1 MLLNHYHHRLPAAFD
16 LHQVRERAMAR
27 GNLWDNVPGLFF
39 KAFLIRE
46 AGKRGAAANSYS
58 SLYLWRD
65 AVKLRDFL
73 TDGRFSVVTD
83 SFGRPAV
90 NTGLVLDA
98 RKGPGENAKVLT
110 LEEVPVPLD
119 ANIAAFA
126 ANEKERNFADATA
139 KGTIAA
145 VAALNPTAWTATR
158 IRLMSEP
165 PTGGSLATIFDIAY
179 LAQPELDSLPDA
191 AS

>member
-16 LHQVRERAMAR
+16 LQQVRERAMTR
-27 GNLWDNVPGLFF
+27 GNLWDNVPGLYF

-46 AGKRGAAANSYS
+46 AGKLGAIANSYS

-65 AVKLRDFL
+65 AAKLCDFL

-90 NTGLVLDA
+90 NTALVLDA
-98 RKGPGENAKVLT
+98 RKGPDGTAKVLT
-110 LEEVPVPLD
+110 LEEVAVPLD
-119 ANIAAFA
+119 ADIAAFA
-126 ANEKERNFADATA
+126 ATEQERNLRDAMLT
-139 KGTIAA
+139 GTVAA
-145 VAALNPTAWTATR
+145 VAGLNPAAWTVTR
-158 IRLMSEP
+158 IRLLAEP
-165 PTGGSLATIFDIAY
+165 PAGLSTATTFEIAY
-179 LAQPELDSLPDA
+179 LAQPELSDLPDS

>member
-16 LHQVRERAMAR
+16 LQQVRQRAMTR

-46 AGKRGAAANSYS
+46 AGKLGAVANSYS

-65 AVKLRDFL
+65 ATKLCNFL

-83 SFGRPAV
+83 SFGRPSV
-90 NTGLVLDA
+90 NTALILDA
-98 RKGPGENAKVLT
+98 RKGPDGTAKVLT

-119 ANIAAFA
+119 GDIAAFA
-126 ANEKERNFADATA
+126 AAEKERNRIDAMLT
-139 KGTIAA
+139 GTVAA

-158 IRLMSEP
+158 IRLLAEP
-165 PTGGSLATIFDIAY
+165 PANTSAVTTFEIAY
-179 LAQPELDSLPDA
+179 LAQPELSGLPDG